1 MSARGQFW
9 LFQCLGWCTFVAAL
23 LFPWLGALPLQ
34 GMLIAKAPLVA
45 AGIGVSLLLRILYRA
60 LLKAGARGWMLALAV
75 GVASYVAAVAWSIS
89 ADWASRTLLHGG
101 EHVSL
106 IRLSFDRFGG
116 TWYCA
121 LVLLA
126 WSLLYFGVTQ
136 YRALLVERE
145 RSVRS
150 ESLAREARLDALRY
164 QINPHFLFNT
174 LNAISTLIVEVRSA
188 EASAMIT
195 RLSDF
200 LRLTLSGDAEA
211 EISLADEVSFVRQYL
226 EIERIRFGDRLIVD
240 IEIASEAESLPVP
253 ALILLPLVEN
263 AVRHAVERNEQG
275 GRIAI
280 HAELHEDALHLGVTD
295 DGPGDESA
303 LIAGSGIGLS
313 NTRAR
318 LQQLFGDEQRLHQSS
333 LRNGGSRYL
342 LEIPV
347 RGVAASRA
355 HFATT

>member
-1 MSARGQFW
+1 MSSRAQFW
-9 LFQCLGWCTFVAAL
+9 LFQGLGWTAFVAAL

-34 GMLIAKAPLVA
+34 GMLVAKAPLLA
-45 AGIGVSLLLRILYRA
+45 SGIAVTLLLRMLYRT
-60 LLKAGARGWMLALAV
+60 LLTAGARAWKLVLSV
-75 GVASYVAAVAWSIS
+75 SVASYAAAVAWSFS
-89 ADWASRTLLHGG
+89 ADWMSRALFHGT

-126 WSLLYFGVTQ
+126 WSMLYFGVTQ
-136 YRALLVERE
+136 YRALLTERE

-150 ESLAREARLDALRY
+150 ESLARKARLDALRY

-174 LNAISTLIVEVRSA
+174 LNAISTLVIEVRSA
-188 EASAMIT
+188 EASAMIS

-211 EISLADEVSFVRQYL
+211 EITLADEVSFVRQYL
-226 EIERIRFGDRLIVD
+226 EIERVRFGDRLTVHIV
-240 IEIASEAESLPVP
+240 IPPQLETLRVP
-253 ALILLPLVEN
+253 PLVLLPIVEN
-263 AVRHAVERNEQG
+263 AVRHAIERNEHG
-275 GRIAI
+275 GTIAI
-280 HAELHEDALHLGVTD
+280 RAELDRDSLHLFVAD
-295 DGPGDESA
+295 DGPGEESA
-303 LIAGSGIGLS
+303 SNAGSGIGLS

-318 LQQLFGDEQRLHQSS
+318 LHQLFGDHQQLLYTARRS
-333 LRNGGSRYL
+333 GGSEYL
-342 LEIPV
+342 VEIPA
-347 RGVAASRA
+347 RGEAASLA